1 MPENLRSR
9 GFILLTVRTSV
20 REDVMRLKVIY
31 LFYKSV
37 EILIRDIIL
46 RFLKAIFVLVVPVH
60 TGNKVILRSQI
71 VTVES
76 PSLEKIDDVNQ
87 CESLLLER
95 KFYSGV

>member
-46 RFLKAIFVLVVPVH
+46 RFLNAIFVLVVPVH

>member
-9 GFILLTVRTSV
+9 GFIVLTVRTSV

-37 EILIRDIIL
+37 EIVIRDIKH
-46 RFLKAIFVLVVPVH
+46 RFLRAIFVLVVPVH

-71 VTVES
+71 VAVKS
-76 PSLEKIDDVNQ
+76 PSGKD
-87 CESLLLER
+87 
-95 KFYSGV
+95 